1 MLQPGKKKST
11 RNTSEE
17 GPAGSYMIGLDKKT
31 IATNARIMKEAA
43 KVPKMK
49 MMKDGSTI
57 LSPLRQKKQ
66 IVEKGSYDKGKVE
79 KYASKSAMI
88 KHEKKEN
95 KSYEK
100 KEEKKMPPTK
110 MKKC

>member
-17 GPAGSYMIGLDKKT
+17 GPAGSFMIGLDPKT

-43 KVPKMK
+43 KGPRFK
-49 MMKDGSTI
+49 MMKDGSAI
-57 LSPLRQKKQ
+57 LPPLHQKKQ
-66 IVEKGSYDKGKVE
+66 IVEKGSYEKNKVE
-79 KYASKSAMI
+79 KYASKSAMV
-88 KHEKKEN
+88 KHEKKES
-95 KSYEK
+95 KSFEK